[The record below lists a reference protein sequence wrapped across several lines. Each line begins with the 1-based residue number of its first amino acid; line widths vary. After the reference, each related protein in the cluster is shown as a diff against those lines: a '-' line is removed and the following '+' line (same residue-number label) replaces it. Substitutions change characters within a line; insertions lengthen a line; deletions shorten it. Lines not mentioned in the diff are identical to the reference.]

1 MRKIRNARNALV
13 LFAKRPQLGEVKTRL
28 AQEIGDLFAVRFYKA
43 FLEDTISKMIEFS
56 LTAVKTHLFVF
67 FPFSNDDFFQKP
79 HLNKFNL
86 RFQKG
91 EDLGEK
97 LSSAMRQLLPAYEKV
112 VIIGAD
118 SPALPVAFI
127 QAAFFLLDQN
137 EIVLGPSLDGGYFL
151 IGMTEPIL
159 EVFEDIP
166 WSTSAVFPQTI
177 KKVRSLNL
185 NLGLLPPWYDIDDL
199 DGLRFLKT
207 HLNTGFSK
215 NLAIAES
222 TKNLFKKL
230 GNVPNS

>member
-1 MRKIRNARNALV
+1 LRKIRNARNALV

-28 AQEIGDLFAVRFYKA
+28 AQEIGDLLAVRFYKA
-43 FLEDTISKMIEFS
+43 FLEDTFSKMIEFS
-56 LTAVKTHLFVF
+56 LTAAKTRLFIFRPV
-67 FPFSNDDFFQKP
+67 SNDNFFQKSP
-79 HLNKFNL
+79 LNKFNL
-86 RFQKG
+86 RFQRG

-97 LSSAMRQLLPAYEKV
+97 LSSAMRQLLPPHEKV

-151 IGMTEPIL
+151 IGMTKPIL

-166 WSTSAVFPQTI
+166 WSTSAVFSQTI

-199 DGLRFLKT
+199 DALRFLKT
-207 HLNTGFSK
+207 HLNTSLSN
-215 NLAIAES
+215 NLVIAER